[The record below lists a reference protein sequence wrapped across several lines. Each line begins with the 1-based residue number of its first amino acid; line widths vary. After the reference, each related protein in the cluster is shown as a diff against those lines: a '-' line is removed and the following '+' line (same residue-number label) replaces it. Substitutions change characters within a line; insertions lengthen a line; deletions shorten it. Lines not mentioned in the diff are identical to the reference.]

1 MGQSHLG
8 DRAKRLP
15 RQVVNMDRQRDLNWY
30 LVLVVILACCECG
43 DCRGINTN
51 VNINDIEDD
60 HEEAIKSFCHEF
72 EGSGAG
78 INNYWY
84 FMNCKPTLKFS
95 DEDVDMESYQEPA
108 NFDLEKIAEA
118 LTDGDGFYI
127 LRNAVSKEDIDMA
140 RERVLYHTSPKKH
153 RGTLI
158 KDPTADEKHNNFG
171 GMIWGL
177 LNKGRIFEKIVL
189 HPAVRNVSSLL
200 LGENS
205 QISSLSANTVLP
217 GNKKAQPAH
226 LDYPYYRNLYPS
238 EPKYRDDMMAPI
250 MVLQFVVLL
259 SEFTKENGGT
269 SLRPGSHKKPNYP
282 GDEEDYYRNAIQ
294 LQGNPGDI
302 AIFAGSIQHGAMPN
316 KSKMFRSGLL
326 MHTAA
331 SYIRPFENIKAT
343 LDEKVKSRAS
353 EELRQVLGLDH
364 PYPKMHI

>member
-1 MGQSHLG
+1 MGERRIKGGHRHGQRTRLVPHQS
-8 DRAKRLP
+8 
-15 RQVVNMDRQRDLNWY
+15 
-30 LVLVVILACCECG
+30 
-43 DCRGINTN
+43 
-51 VNINDIEDD
+51 
-60 HEEAIKSFCHEF
+60 
-72 EGSGAG
+72 
-78 INNYWY
+78 
-84 FMNCKPTLKFS
+84 
-95 DEDVDMESYQEPA
+95 
-108 NFDLEKIAEA
+108 
-118 LTDGDGFYI
+118 
-127 LRNAVSKEDIDMA
+127 
-140 RERVLYHTSPKKH
+140 KKH

-269 SLRPGSHKKPNYP
+269 SLRPGS
-282 GDEEDYYRNAIQ
+282 
-294 LQGNPGDI
+294 
-302 AIFAGSIQHGAMPN
+302 N

-326 MHTAA
+326 MHTAS